1 MPPLLVMKMLN
12 VLDLRQAYTWHS
24 SKGGVMDLAC
34 LSYLEGQPVEPLVE
48 GETRGTSHTSTEEAA
63 IKEEGEGN
71 DEIKEEE
78 EEDGDLSNFKS
89 ECGQGNHMLHL

>member
-1 MPPLLVMKMLN
+1 MKMLN

-24 SKGGVMDLAC
+24 SRGEIMDLAC

-48 GETRGTSHTSTEEAA
+48 GETRGTSHTSTEAA

-78 EEDGDLSNFKS
+78 EDGDLYNFKS